1 MSKPLRH
8 TVICLVALS
17 SALWGAA
24 GARAGESGRI
34 AWTPVSDARLDAAR
48 GGFDWG
54 GGLVAS
60 LGIDRAVYING
71 TLVTSLH
78 LQVPDLAH
86 VNAAQ
91 AGALSSAMSNATV
104 VQNGPGN
111 SVDPGALGQSMAATV
126 LQNTLDNQRIAAQT
140 TLNVSVNTLSVFRS
154 LNLQQSLQ
162 AANPLGR

>member
-1 MSKPLRH
+1 MSKPVRH
-8 TVICLVALS
+8 LAICLVALS

-24 GARAGESGRI
+24 GARAGEGERI
-34 AWTPVSDARLDAAR
+34 AWVPVSDARLDAAR

-78 LQVPDLAH
+78 VQVPDLAR

-91 AGALSSAMSNATV
+91 ASALSSAMNNATV
-104 VQNGPGN
+104 VQNGSGN
-111 SVDPGALGQSMAATV
+111 SVDPGALGQSLAATV

-162 AANPLGR
+162 VASPFGR

>member
-1 MSKPLRH
+1 MSKLARRMAL
-8 TVICLVALS
+8 CLIALS
-17 SALWGAA
+17 SASWGA
-24 GARAGESGRI
+24 ARAGETEHI
-34 AWTPVSDARLDAAR
+34 AWTPVSDARLDATR

-60 LGIDRAVYING
+60 LGIDRVVYVNG

-78 LQVPDLAH
+78 LQVPDIAR

-91 AGALSSAMSNATV
+91 ASALSSAMNSAAV

-111 SVDPGALGQSMAATV
+111 SADPAALGRSMATTV

-140 TLNVSVNTLSVFRS
+140 TLNVSVNTLSAFRG